1 MKNDFCKIIFHP
13 QTPPALNANKF
24 LLHGKVSFLD

>member
-13 QTPPALNANKF
+13 QTPLALDGKK
-24 LLHGKVSFLD
+24 LLKHGTK